1 MANKLST
8 HAMTELKFIAREPLP
23 RSTVNPGIV
32 NKLLKESL
40 VKSVQ
45 LPSPFAVHKG
55 GNCEHLEIT
64 EQGRALLAE
73 PHAAQ

>member
-1 MANKLST
+1 MASKLSA

-32 NKLLKESL
+32 NKLLSEKL
-40 VKSVQ
+40 VNSVQ
-45 LPSPFAVHKG
+45 LPSPFKVHKG

-64 EQGRALLAE
+64 DLGKTLLG
-73 PHAAQ
+73 